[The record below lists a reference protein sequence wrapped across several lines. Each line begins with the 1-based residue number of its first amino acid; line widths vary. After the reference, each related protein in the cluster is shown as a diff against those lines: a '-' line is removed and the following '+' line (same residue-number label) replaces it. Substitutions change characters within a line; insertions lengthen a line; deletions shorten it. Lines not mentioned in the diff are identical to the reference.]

1 MKSFRLKTTINNQ
14 EVTVMDKILSTRSYG
29 ICVFSLEVLQDFLK
43 GKKIRSKKL
52 LEKFQKDK
60 KLYLDAQKEGVWI
73 PFVQI
78 NSIDYVIKLDG
89 HDAPFDDGWEQKMG
103 YDGFNI
109 EIKDGLWI
117 SDIGS
122 FYTFQANEYSGEEG
136 TYKDPYGIMCY
147 YSGTDI
153 SYQTLDGYR
162 LYSDFKY
169 DVPAGKYLL
178 SIKGYARKQALER
191 PNSNYGFFFSLKKV
205 DEFNGFKNPR
215 EEIYDFNVAHM

>member
-1 MKSFRLKTTINNQ
+1 
-14 EVTVMDKILSTRSYG
+14 MDKILSTRSYG
-29 ICVFSLEVLQDFLK
+29 ICVFSLETLQDFLK
-43 GKKIRSKKL
+43 GEKIRSKKL
-52 LEKFQKDK
+52 LERFQKDK

-78 NSIDYVIKLDG
+78 NSIDYIIKLDG
-89 HDAPFDDGWEQKMG
+89 HDVPFDDGWEQKME

-122 FYTFQANEYSGEEG
+122 FYTFEKSELSGGEG
-136 TYKDPYGIMCY
+136 TYKMPYGVTRGF
-147 YSGTDI
+147 SEKERFFQ
-153 SYQTLDGYR
+153 SSDGHR

-178 SIKGYARKQALER
+178 SIKGYARSR
-191 PNSNYGFFFSLKKV
+191 RWSDRIPTMVFSFLSK
-205 DEFNGFKNPR
+205 R
-215 EEIYDFNVAHM
+215 

>member
-1 MKSFRLKTTINNQ
+1 
-14 EVTVMDKILSTRSYG
+14 MDKILSTRSYG

-78 NSIDYVIKLDG
+78 NSIDYIIKLDG
-89 HDAPFDDGWEQKMG
+89 HDVPFDDGWEQKME

-122 FYTFQANEYSGEEG
+122 FYTFEKSELSGGEG
-136 TYKDPYGIMCY
+136 TYKMPYGVTRGF
-147 YSGTDI
+147 SEKERFFQ
-153 SYQTLDGYR
+153 SSDGHR

-191 PNSNYGFFFSLKKV
+191 PNSNYGFFFSLKEV
-205 DEFNGFKNPR
+205 DEFHGFKNPR
-215 EEIYDFNVAHM
+215 EEIYNFNVAHM